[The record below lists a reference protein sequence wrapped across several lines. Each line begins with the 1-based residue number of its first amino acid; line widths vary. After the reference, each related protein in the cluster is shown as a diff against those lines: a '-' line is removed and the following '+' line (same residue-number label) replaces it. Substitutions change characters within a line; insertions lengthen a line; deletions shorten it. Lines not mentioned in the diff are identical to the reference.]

1 LDEKNRNV
9 ANGISLSTSNHQ
21 GSLLK
26 AVQARIVTELLE
38 SDEVSGKRILAE
50 WKRMMSIPGSEL
62 NKEFKSL
69 DEYLDKPRLLGLGTE

>member
-1 LDEKNRNV
+1 MSIN
-9 ANGISLSTSNHQ
+9 NHQ

-38 SDEVSGKRILAE
+38 SDEVASKRILAE

-62 NKEFKSL
+62 SKEFKSL
-69 DEYLDKPRLLGLGTE
+69 DDYLDIPRLLVLGTE